1 MNWLIICIR
10 SVSERQEGPMNNCR
24 SAAGSFPILIIK
36 TSSLPNFNY
45 SNKNNMAPLN
55 IIVKGSSS
63 LYISPEQAVLSLYVK
78 SEGASQDTVSQ
89 EVTSTINQL
98 QRSLNELKTASPA
111 PITTF
116 STSSLRTGSEVPW
129 DRDGNPRE
137 RVYYGQISLNVTF
150 CDLSRLG
157 ELVGR
162 LSAQKYVE
170 INNIDWR
177 LTDET
182 TKANSSKA
190 RKLAMQDATEKARDY
205 AEFLGREVQPVEVT
219 DSEVGR
225 GYMGA
230 RYKGGDMV
238 PLAAMGAGGEQH
250 EDLDLT
256 PQEVEVQCSVQV
268 NFKGD

>member
-1 MNWLIICIR
+1 
-10 SVSERQEGPMNNCR
+10 
-24 SAAGSFPILIIK
+24 
-36 TSSLPNFNY
+36 
-45 SNKNNMAPLN
+45 MAPLN
-55 IIVKGSSS
+55 ITVKGSSS
-63 LYISPEQAVLSLYVK
+63 LYIPPEQAVLSLYVK

-89 EVTSTINQL
+89 EVTSTANQL
-98 QRSLNELKTASPA
+98 QQSLNELKTASPA

-137 RVYYGQISLNVTF
+137 RVYYGQISLDVTF

-162 LSAQKYVE
+162 LSAQKHVE

-177 LTDET
+177 LTDQT
-182 TKANSSKA
+182 TKANGSKA

-219 DSEVGR
+219 DSEVGGGLFGG
-225 GYMGA
+225 GYKRAMAPMAALGA
-230 RYKGGDMV
+230 G
-238 PLAAMGAGGEQH
+238 GGEQH

-256 PQEVEVQCSVQV
+256 PQDVEVNSSVQV